1 MFCLLNKKR
10 VSSLNNDIDLKELEI
25 GRLKKKVSD
34 NDNENNLLLAN
45 NEKLK

>member
-1 MFCLLNKKR
+1 M
-10 VSSLNNDIDLKELEI
+10 SSLNNDIDLKELEI